1 MPTLN
6 GVTKKMAEQSAEQ
19 KAAVELRSP
28 EIRWTATSVSRPPNV
43 LLESDL
49 TYVGL
54 AGGVF
59 VYTAFDVDAYAGRIV
74 GWTCSPNKGDVFA
87 RRAVRHAALHSP
99 SEGNPLLGTLLVTAM
114 RARKIRRFGLGR
126 RWHRLG

>member
-1 MPTLN
+1 MARKVAVMPTLN

-49 TYVGL
+49 TYVNQPVRL
-54 AGGVF
+54 MPAGCRPRSCQ
-59 VYTAFDVDAYAGRIV
+59 TQE
-74 GWTCSPNKGDVFA
+74 P
-87 RRAVRHAALHSP
+87 
-99 SEGNPLLGTLLVTAM
+99 
-114 RARKIRRFGLGR
+114 
-126 RWHRLG
+126 